1 MSGPL
6 ISVLIILLFPLSGSS
21 LNVFREEADPGEGE
35 ESPWLLQGDKG
46 DPEYDDVELSVQ
58 GTSTVTFW

>member
-1 MSGPL
+1 MSLEKKLILGKEKRGPGC
-6 ISVLIILLFPLSGSS
+6 S
-21 LNVFREEADPGEGE
+21 RGE
-35 ESPWLLQGDKG
+35 KG

>member
-6 ISVLIILLFPLSGSS
+6 VSALIILLFPLSGSS
-21 LNVFREEADPGEGE
+21 LNVSREEVNPGEGE